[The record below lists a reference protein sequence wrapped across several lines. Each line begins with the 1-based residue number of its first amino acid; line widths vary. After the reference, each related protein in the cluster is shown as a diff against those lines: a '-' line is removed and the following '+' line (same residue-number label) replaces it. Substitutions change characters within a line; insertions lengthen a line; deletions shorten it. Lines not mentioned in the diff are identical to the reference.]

1 MLEEHKRGTLI
12 TGIIFYKK
20 GRNKPTMKERVRSGI
35 PLSLT
40 QASITPWISAHTVV
54 PRYDV

>member
-1 MLEEHKRGTLI
+1 MQL
-12 TGIIFYKK
+12 YSQK
-20 GRNKPTMKERVRSGI
+20 GRNRPTMKDSVRSGI

-54 PRYDV
+54 PKHDI